1 MIERATSVALSFG
14 IHFGIMNSNMQ
25 NYTDEDLT
33 KRLQELMETPH
44 PQKDAFRA
52 SRSRRRARPCRRS
65 KPRTS
70 CGTAGSRSNP

>member
-33 KRLQELMETPH
+33 KRLQELIVPLIHKRMLLI
-44 PQKDAFRA
+44 
-52 SRSRRRARPCRRS
+52 
-65 KPRTS
+65 
-70 CGTAGSRSNP
+70 SNPPKQ

>member
-1 MIERATSVALSFG
+1 MIERATPVALSFG

-44 PQKDAFRA
+44 PQKELSIIRV
-52 SRSRRRARPCRRS
+52 SMRLS
-65 KPRTS
+65 KNTLLRLFVLLLVL
-70 CGTAGSRSNP
+70 